1 MILKKSKMTL
11 IVAAIC
17 VSAAV
22 SSLSVFAGDK
32 YSEPFSKVET
42 NLTKNK
48 AYANEKLVQVGND
61 YISKKELLDLKAHK
75 EFEMSLS
82 NNLSRTLK
90 EDDLKEGDLLE
101 ELITEKLLLQKAEEL
116 NVEATIEDGK
126 KEAFRAR
133 DILKKQSKD
142 VQEFQNKVIALTGL
156 SEEEYWKSYAPKLYQ
171 EQLTQANLLI
181 KLQKD
186 GVLSEGE
193 DLNKFG
199 EKYREYRNGLYKSSL
214 GNKVKSLDAKTLLNE

>member
-11 IVAAIC
+11 LVAVVC

-22 SSLSVFAGDK
+22 SSLSVFASDK
-32 YSEPFSKVET
+32 FSEPFSKVET

-61 YISKKELLDLKAHK
+61 YVSKKELLDFKANK

-82 NNLSRTLK
+82 NNPSLS
-90 EDDLKEGDLLE
+90 LKEGDLLE
-101 ELITEKLLLQKAEEL
+101 ELVTEKLLLQKAKEL

-126 KEAFRAR
+126 KEAFRVK
-133 DILKKQSKD
+133 DILEKQNKD
-142 VQEFQNKVIALTGL
+142 VQDFQKRVIALTGL

-171 EQLTQANLLI
+171 EQLTQANLLL

-186 GVLSEGE
+186 GVLSVDE

-199 EKYREYRNGLYKSSL
+199 EKYREYRKGLYKSSL